1 VIREDSPERLWLLQK
16 NRALLVG
23 AVVYVLALVALLLCV
38 DVFTIQCDRGR
49 DRCEYES
56 VALVRETHAGQ
67 FAPSRVNYLVDT
79 VALIRSGR
87 SRVTSRAQLRAVMS
101 DGSTVLLEPESRM
114 ALISDG
120 VTEGFI
126 AFRRDGEASFSRVA
140 VHVGHLGFF
149 LVFTIT
155 IASVLAMF
163 GLSRE
168 LVLDFSAGTFRAR
181 CSGVRA
187 GRSAMQGALSDIAAL
202 EVVTAGP
209 QLGAYLRARSGARVK
224 IAMEPND
231 PVVSTI
237 ARRGLPVEPCTS
249 EAIVQGG
256 AAQSLV
262 PAMLVLLA
270 GFAPLL
276 VMAVWPFIERLL

>member
-1 VIREDSPERLWLLQK
+1 
-16 NRALLVG
+16 
-23 AVVYVLALVALLLCV
+23 
-38 DVFTIQCDRGR
+38 
-49 DRCEYES
+49 
-56 VALVRETHAGQ
+56 
-67 FAPSRVNYLVDT
+67 VDT
-79 VALIRSGR
+79 AALIRSGR
-87 SRVTSRAQLRAVMS
+87 SRVTSRAQLRAVMR
-101 DGSTVLLEPESRM
+101 DGSSVSLEPESRL

-149 LVFTIT
+149 LVFTIA
-155 IASVLAMF
+155 IASVLTLF

-181 CSGVRA
+181 CRGVRA
-187 GRSAMQGALSDIAAL
+187 GRSAMQGALSDLAAL

-209 QLGAYLRARSGARVK
+209 QLGAYLRTRSGARAK

-231 PVVSTI
+231 PIVSAI

-249 EAIVQGG
+249 ETIARSG

-262 PAMLVLLA
+262 PAMLVLLV

-276 VMAVWPFIERLL
+276 VMSVWPFIERAL